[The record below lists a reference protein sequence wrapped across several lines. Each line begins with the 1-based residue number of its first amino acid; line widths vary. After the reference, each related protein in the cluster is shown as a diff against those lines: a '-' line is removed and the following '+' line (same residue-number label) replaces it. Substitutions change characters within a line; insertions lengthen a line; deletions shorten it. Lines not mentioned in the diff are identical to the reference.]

1 MSRSTMCWHFSIPR
15 RPRVATERFCATIA
29 AAIAVVVGVTSA
41 IDKAYAEPVPYAP
54 GPVERLFDGNETI
67 TLELRAP
74 LNSLMND
81 RHGKSAYRP
90 AQLSYVGDDSEQAAV
105 TVPVEVR
112 TRGKTRRRKD
122 YCAFPPLRLRFGDG
136 ADGTLFAGQRSIKL
150 VTHCH
155 DKDSYE
161 QYLLLEYLAYRAY
174 NQLTERGLR
183 VRLVRMSYVH
193 SKGRLRTTRHGILLE
208 DWRTAATRNGL
219 GSDDVNGAVNIDK
232 LSSADAN
239 RVAVFQYMIGNQDW
253 SLLWPEPDESCCH
266 NVKPLLAPEGLV
278 VPLPYDFDFSGIVNA
293 PYATARGGG
302 SNVRLRR
309 YGGLCTTQGE
319 LAAALP
325 PFVEHKEAIYALY
338 RDQPELSA
346 RRLRS
351 ALSYLDGFYRL
362 IDDPQQVEKR
372 MVRRCRSE

>member
-1 MSRSTMCWHFSIPR
+1 MTEPFS
-15 RPRVATERFCATIA
+15 ATIA
-29 AAIAVVVGVTSA
+29 AAIVVAVGVTSA
-41 IDKAYAEPVPYAP
+41 VEKAYAEPAADAP
-54 GPVERLFDGNETI
+54 PADERLFDGNETI
-67 TLELRAP
+67 VLELRAP
-74 LNSLMND
+74 LNSLMSD

-90 AQLSYVGDDSEQAAV
+90 AQLRHFRDSDSEQAAV

-136 ADGTLFAGQRSIKL
+136 ADGTLFAGQRSVKL

-161 QYLLLEYLAYRAY
+161 QYVLLEYLAYRAY

-183 VRLVRMSYVH
+183 ARLVRMNYVH
-193 SKGRLRTTRHGILLE
+193 SNGRPRTTRHGILLE
-208 DWRTAATRNGL
+208 DWRAAAARNGL
-219 GSDDVNGAVNIDK
+219 RSDDVNGAVNIDK

-253 SLLWPEPDESCCH
+253 SVLWPEPDESCCH

-302 SNVRLRR
+302 SNVRMRR
-309 YGGLCTTQGE
+309 YGGLCATQGE

-325 PFVEHKEAIYALY
+325 PFVERKEAIYALY
-338 RDQPELSA
+338 RNQPELSA

-351 ALSYLDGFYRL
+351 ALNYLDGFYRL
-362 IDDPQQVEKR
+362 IDDPQQVDRR
-372 MVRRCRSE
+372 MIRRCKSE